1 MPFVESA
8 GVWIHYEVEGSGP
21 PVTLMHGMGGSIQNW
36 VRAGYVDAL
45 KGELRLIL
53 IDARGCGA
61 SGKPHDP
68 AAYTREAKASD
79 VSAVLDDLRI
89 ERTHYWGYS
98 MGASN
103 GWAMGVLQPTRLLS
117 LVLGG
122 YPALPTPTSER
133 NRVKWESRAKLMRR
147 GMDLY
152 IAAMEMDRG
161 PMPDEQKER
170 LMANDGQ
177 AYAAQQI
184 ANIAWN
190 FTEDEV
196 RGMNVPSFVYSGT
209 EDDYPLPD
217 NHAMAKHSASLA
229 PNATFLPLPGL
240 DHGQAFQ
247 ESATVIPHVREF
259 LAKVEAAAPA

>member
-1 MPFVESA
+1 MSFVDND
-8 GVWIHYEVEGSGP
+8 GVWIHYEVEGTGP
-21 PVTLMHGMGGSIQNW
+21 PITLMHGMGGSIQNW
-36 VRAGYVDAL
+36 ARAGYVDAL
-45 KGELRLIL
+45 KDELQLIL

-68 AAYTREAKASD
+68 SLYTREAKVSD
-79 VSAVLDDLRI
+79 VAAVLDDLGI
-89 ERTHYWGYS
+89 ERAHYWGYS

-103 GWAMGVLQPTRLLS
+103 GWAMGVLKPTRLLS

-133 NRVKWESRAKLMRR
+133 NRVKWESRAKLMQR

-161 PMPDEQKER
+161 PMAEEQKQR

-177 AYAAQQI
+177 VYAAQQI

-196 RGMNVPSFVYSGT
+196 RGMNVPAFVYSGT
-209 EDDYPLPD
+209 NDDYPLPD

-229 PNATFLPLPGL
+229 PSATFLPLPGY
-240 DHGQAFQ
+240 DHGGAFQ
-247 ESATVIPHVREF
+247 DSANIIPRVREF
-259 LAKVEAAAPA
+259 LATIES

>member
-1 MPFVESA
+1 MPFVDSA

-21 PVTLMHGMGGSIQNW
+21 PVVLMHGMGGSIQNW
-36 VRAGYVDAL
+36 IRAGYVAAL
-45 KGELRLIL
+45 KDDLRLIL

-68 AAYTREAKASD
+68 AVYSREAKTSD
-79 VSAVLDDLRI
+79 IVAVLNDLGVDRA
-89 ERTHYWGYS
+89 HYWGYS

-103 GWAMGVLQPTRLLS
+103 GWAIGVRQPERLLS
-117 LVLGG
+117 LVLGA

-133 NRVKWESRAKLMRR
+133 NRLKWESRAKLMRR

-161 PMPDEQKER
+161 PMPEANRER
-170 LMANDGQ
+170 LMENDGQ

-184 ANIAWN
+184 ANISWN
-190 FTEDEV
+190 FTDDEV
-196 RGMNVPSFVYSGT
+196 RGMNVPAFVYSGT

-217 NHAMAKHSASLA
+217 NHVMTKRSASLA
-229 PNATFLPLPGL
+229 PNATFFALEGY
-240 DHGQAFQ
+240 DHTEAFQ
-247 ESATVIPHVREF
+247 DSANIIPHVLKFFANIES
-259 LAKVEAAAPA
+259 